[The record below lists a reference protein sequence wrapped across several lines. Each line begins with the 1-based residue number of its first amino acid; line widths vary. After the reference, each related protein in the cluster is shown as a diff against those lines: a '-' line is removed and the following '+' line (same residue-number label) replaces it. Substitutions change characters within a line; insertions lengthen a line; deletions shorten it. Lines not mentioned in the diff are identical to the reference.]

1 MSGMPSRVQTD
12 AERRRREARVEQS
25 MKIRS
30 RSCIGRTM
38 DFRPR
43 EAPFFWRLLLQIWP
57 DRFQI
62 FAHFISAQAP
72 ISVNMVC

>member
-1 MSGMPSRVQTD
+1 MNSITYIVCNVCNCAALT
-12 AERRRREARVEQS
+12 
-25 MKIRS
+25 
-30 RSCIGRTM
+30 TM
-38 DFRPR
+38 DFRPH

>member
-1 MSGMPSRVQTD
+1 MGFRDDVYPNFCCDIISRNSQTT
-12 AERRRREARVEQS
+12 
-25 MKIRS
+25 
-30 RSCIGRTM
+30 TM

-43 EAPFFWRLLLQIWP
+43 EAPFFWRLLLEIWP
-57 DRFQI
+57 DRFEI